1 MRTEIITLAERI
13 KANPNTTWKQ
23 KKLRI
28 KQLLFAITMLYAK
41 RRINVVEYEQTWKE
55 VYIRFA

>member
-1 MRTEIITLAERI
+1 MQTKIVELAERI
-13 KANPNTTWKQ
+13 KTNPNLTWKQ
-23 KKLRI
+23 RKLRI